1 MINYVN
7 NYLLNYVIILM
18 IPIIEIRDTIKSYY
32 YKNFIFS
39 DLFVIWYKKNL
50 VIF

>member
-1 MINYVN
+1 
-7 NYLLNYVIILM
+7 M

-39 DLFVIWYKKNL
+39 DLFVIWYKKKFSHIL
-50 VIF
+50 IYI